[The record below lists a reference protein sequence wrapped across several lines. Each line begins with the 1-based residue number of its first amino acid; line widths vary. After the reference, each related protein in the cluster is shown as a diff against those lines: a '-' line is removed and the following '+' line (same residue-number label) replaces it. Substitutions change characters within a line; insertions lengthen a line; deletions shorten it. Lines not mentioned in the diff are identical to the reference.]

1 MFVYAA
7 ALVLVLLFL
16 SSAVKILNEY
26 ERGVVFRLGRVIG
39 CKGPGLI
46 LLIPAIDKMVRVDL
60 RVVAMDVPAQD
71 VITRDNVTIK
81 VSAVLYFRV
90 IDPNRAIVG
99 VENYLYATSQLSQ
112 TTLRSVCGQ
121 AELDELL
128 ASREKIN
135 THLQEILDKDTE
147 PWGVKVAKVEIK
159 NIDLPQEMQRA
170 IAKQAEAERERRAKV
185 IGAEGEFQAAQK
197 LSDAAKIIGENPIAL
212 QLRYLQTLREVAA
225 ENNSTTIFPV
235 PIDLLTP
242 FMQLAK
248 MVTPAPRRRSDE
260 VSSPFRGGDP
270 RPLRLRGGASA
281 GACAPGRSSRVAAF
295 HRPGADAAGAHHPS
309 RSRRGISLRGDGDP
323 VHPCAPF
330 ARGIGSRP
338 RRGDD
343 PGVGRRREA
352 GRRSGGSR
360 HLVRG
365 RGTDPVERVEA
376 PRRRPRRGG
385 GAGPAR
391 REPESGRTGPL
402 PREERGA
409 ARRRRG
415 AVRDVRRRRGQP
427 GGRAAVPPGGA
438 RGDGGVRA
446 DVRRR
451 GGREAARPRV

>member
-1 MFVYAA
+1 MIMYAA
-7 ALVLVLLFL
+7 AAVLVMLFL

-39 CKGPGLI
+39 SKGPGLI
-46 LLIPAIDKMVRVDL
+46 LLIPAIDKMIRVDL

-121 AELDELL
+121 VELDELL
-128 ASREKIN
+128 AEREKIN
-135 THLQEILDKDTE
+135 AHLQEILDKDTE

-212 QLRYLQTLREVAA
+212 QLRYLQTLREVAS

-242 FMQLAK
+242 FMQMAK
-248 MVTPAPRRRSDE
+248 MVTP
-260 VSSPFRGGDP
+260 
-270 RPLRLRGGASA
+270 
-281 GACAPGRSSRVAAF
+281 
-295 HRPGADAAGAHHPS
+295 
-309 RSRRGISLRGDGDP
+309 
-323 VHPCAPF
+323 
-330 ARGIGSRP
+330 
-338 RRGDD
+338 
-343 PGVGRRREA
+343 
-352 GRRSGGSR
+352 
-360 HLVRG
+360 
-365 RGTDPVERVEA
+365 
-376 PRRRPRRGG
+376 
-385 GAGPAR
+385 
-391 REPESGRTGPL
+391 
-402 PREERGA
+402 
-409 ARRRRG
+409 
-415 AVRDVRRRRGQP
+415 
-427 GGRAAVPPGGA
+427 PPTK
-438 RGDGGVRA
+438 
-446 DVRRR
+446 
-451 GGREAARPRV
+451 E